1 VQQKFTDTF
10 CGRDFV
16 TGFFVGL
23 NVGVIEKRFAVL
35 DPREGVA
42 DVSLAGPDG
51 FYFAAF

>member
-1 VQQKFTDTF
+1 MQQKFTDTF

-16 TGFFVGL
+16 AGLLVWL

-35 DPREGVA
+35 DPCEGVA
-42 DVSLAGPDG
+42 DIGLAGPDG